1 MFTGLIERIGRV
13 KSHSSNHDTITIQV
27 LGREQLKK
35 YQTSITSASTF
46 TSEEEEGVGEFF
58 ANLRIGDSISIDGV
72 CLTVVKFDLLD
83 FSFDLNLAPET
94 LSRSNLGSLKVD
106 DLVNLERALSSSTRF
121 GGHFVQGHVDR
132 TGKVVSKT
140 QDQDSIRMTIEFE
153 EDPGDSSTER
163 EEGGSKKKP
172 PDHSKYLIPKGYIT
186 IDGISLTITS
196 IEKPQP
202 ALTSG
207 TAGPPANRKTKVSIM
222 LIPHTQLNV
231 TLSLKSIGSTV
242 NLEFDMLVKTI
253 VNVIEF
259 SLVDQLDR
267 IVNQAL
273 QSQLASLR
281 LQSSSSQDTATTPA
295 LLELD

>member
-13 KSHSSNHDTITIQV
+13 KSHSSNHDRITIQV
-27 LGREQLKK
+27 LERNELKE
-35 YQTSITSASTF
+35 YQASITSTST
-46 TSEEEEGVGEFF
+46 SHAEDEGGVQEFF
-58 ANLRIGDSISIDGV
+58 THLEIGDSIATDGV
-72 CLTVVKFDLLD
+72 CLTVVNFDLSD

-106 DLVNLERALSSSTRF
+106 NLVNLERALSSSTRF

-132 TGKVVSKT
+132 TGKVVSKFK
-140 QDQDSIRMTIEFE
+140 DQDSIRITIEFE
-153 EDPGDSSTER
+153 EDER
-163 EEGGSKKKP
+163 ASAKVGEDEGPTKQP
-172 PDHSKYLIPKGYIT
+172 QDHSKYLIPKGYIT

-196 IEKPQP
+196 IEK
-202 ALTSG
+202 LTNHD
-207 TAGPPANRKTKVSIM
+207 AGITTNHKTQVSIM

-259 SLVDQLDR
+259 SLINQLDR

-273 QSQLASLR
+273 KSQLATLR
-281 LQSSSSQDTATTPA
+281 LQPSPSQNPDPA
-295 LLELD
+295 PLELD

>member
-13 KSHSSNHDTITIQV
+13 RSHSSNHDTITIQV

-35 YQTSITSASTF
+35 YQTSINSASTF
-46 TSEEEEGVGEFF
+46 TAEEEGVEEFF

-72 CLTVVKFDLLD
+72 CLTVVKFDLSD

-140 QDQDSIRMTIEFE
+140 QDQDSIRMTIEF
-153 EDPGDSSTER
+153 DQDQGDSSTEGG
-163 EEGGSKKKP
+163 EGGSKKQLQ
-172 PDHSKYLIPKGYIT
+172 DHSKYLIPKGYIT

-202 ALTSG
+202 ALTSV
-207 TAGPPANRKTKVSIM
+207 TAGVTANRKTKVSIM

-281 LQSSSSQDTATTPA
+281 LQSSSSQNTASTPT